1 MSAGALTQLAAKGVQ
16 DKNLTLSP
24 EITFF
29 KGVWKHHTNF
39 ACESITQS
47 FSAGQMRLGNTV
59 TAQLPRKGDLVH
71 DIWLEIDMSRIG
83 NYKGCSFDGWN
94 GDNQIG
100 GWGVSYVP
108 EVARAMIEKV
118 EIMIGGH
125 TFDAHSAEWLHAY
138 DELCI
143 PRDKQ
148 PMATVGKV
156 DSKTGELL
164 NRSGDD
170 QKFYMPLRFWFNNE
184 MCQALPIV
192 ALMYHEVDIKVKLR
206 SQQDLL
212 TINRR
217 NELSDDLDAE
227 KTAMTYT
234 DATQGVRGH
243 RRLPSS
249 GYPVTVTAIDKFP
262 TLKETKT
269 GNVTGELGACYSFP
283 EHGGALID
291 MKLLINYVFLDKV
304 ERELFAKSDHYYLV
318 DTVTEVKPTWQPKQN
333 LQVYDIGEINH
344 PCKDLIWCVRPQANT
359 KDAAPAKGADAN
371 VNAGQGLFKWDM
383 LPVSGSDLNP
393 PDRFYTTGG
402 HVKDYFDFRGSSY
415 KNGQFESFETA
426 KLVLNGSD
434 RFHHDARFLRE
445 VSSRDKYPCVPKSMV
460 YAYPFAKDPCDWK
473 PSGSLNFSRIDQ
485 ARFELDL
492 GEYAQRNA
500 TRGAIP
506 QSDVFVFAR
515 VHNIVKIT
523 AGMAGLMYAN

>member
-39 ACESITQS
+39 ACESITQT
-47 FSAGQMRLGNTV
+47 FSAGQMKLGNTV

-83 NYKGCSFDGWN
+83 NYQGCSFNGWKE
-94 GDNQIG
+94 DEQIG

-125 TFDAHSAEWLHAY
+125 TFDTHSAEWLHAY

-148 PMATVGKV
+148 PMATVGKAN
-156 DSKTGELL
+156 SKTEELID
-164 NRSGDD
+164 RSGDD

-206 SQQDLL
+206 SQKDLL

-217 NELSDDLDAE
+217 DNVTADEGTVISYSDDTGA
-227 KTAMTYT
+227 
-234 DATQGVRGH
+234 VRGH
-243 RRLPSS
+243 KTFAQGGATANPPGAFPSLS
-249 GYPVTVTAIDKFP
+249 
-262 TLKETKT
+262 ETKSGLSSPDLT
-269 GNVTGELGACYSFP
+269 DKAVFSFP

-291 MKLLINYVFLDKV
+291 MKLLINYVFLDKQ

-318 DTVTEVKPTWQPKQN
+318 DTVTEVKPTWQPKQK

-344 PCKDLIWCVRPQANT
+344 PCKDLIWCVRPQTNT
-359 KDAAPAKGADAN
+359 QDAAPAVGEQDQHG
-371 VNAGQGLFKWDM
+371 AGQGLFKWDM
-383 LPVSGSDLNP
+383 MIAGGSGIDP
-393 PDRFYTTGG
+393 PSRFYTTGG

-415 KNGQFESFETA
+415 KNGQFESFESA
-426 KLVLNGSD
+426 KLVLNGSE

-445 VSSRDKYPCVPKSMV
+445 VSSRDKYPCVPRSMV

-473 PSGSLNFSRIDQ
+473 PSGSLNFSRVDQ

-500 TRGAIP
+500 SKGAMP